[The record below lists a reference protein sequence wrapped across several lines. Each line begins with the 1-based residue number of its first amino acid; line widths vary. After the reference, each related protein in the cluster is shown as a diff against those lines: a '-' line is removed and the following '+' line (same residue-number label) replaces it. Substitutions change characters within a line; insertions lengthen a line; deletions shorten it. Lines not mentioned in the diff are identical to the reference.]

1 MDLGR
6 HAAVVLLSV
15 LMSRSDSHRYDFNL
29 VVIGGGPAGEKGAA
43 QVAYFGLPDSVIP
56 ESCGGRTHQDFRVAL
71 IEREPVLGG
80 ACINTGT
87 LPSKTLRESAL
98 ILSGARSRQVGGGVA
113 TYVRHDITLPDF
125 MYRAHFV
132 QERERQRAALNLE
145 RHNVEHIFASGTLL
159 DDHTV
164 EITEMSGATR
174 SITAEF
180 ILLATGSS
188 PVRPAHI
195 PFNRD
200 NVWDSDSVLQMLK
213 LPKSMIVVGG
223 GVIGCEYACLFHALG
238 IEVTLANRSGR
249 VLEFLD
255 FEITDRFMELC
266 RTVGIELALHEDVES
281 CEVTKEPGGTRFVR
295 TKMKSGRVFLTES
308 MLYAAGRGGNT
319 EGLGL
324 ERLGI
329 KISKYGNLEGVNPHT
344 YQTEVPNIYAAGD
357 LVGRPALASTG
368 MEQGRMAMCHAFNI
382 RYRGQELNPVLPAG
396 IYTIP
401 EISAVGETEES
412 IKKKNESRAKDGKP
426 PIDYVVGRRQF
437 GDHARGHII
446 GDAGGL
452 VKLIFSAPDGKL
464 LGCTVI
470 GEIASELVHTGMACL
485 QFGGDINYFINA
497 VFNYPTLSDVYKY
510 AAYDALGKL
519 NKFRAG
525 MAASV

>member
-1 MDLGR
+1 MG
-6 HAAVVLLSV
+6 
-15 LMSRSDSHRYDFNL
+15 RYDFNL

-56 ESCGGRTHQDFRVAL
+56 ESCAGRTHEDFRVAL
-71 IEREPVLGG
+71 VEREPVLGG

-98 ILSGARSRQVGGGVA
+98 FLSGARSRQLSGGVA
-113 TYVRHDITLPDF
+113 AYVRRDITLSDF

-132 QERERQRAALNLE
+132 QERERRRAALNLE
-145 RHNVEHIFASGTLL
+145 RHAIKRIYANGTLL
-159 DDHTV
+159 DPHTI
-164 EITEMSGATR
+164 ELTDSSGVRR
-174 SITAEF
+174 SITTEF
-180 ILLATGSS
+180 VLLATGSR
-188 PVRPAHI
+188 PVRPKHI
-195 PFNRD
+195 PFNPD
-200 NVWDSDSVLQMLK
+200 NTWDSDSVLQMRK
-213 LPKSMIVVGG
+213 LPQSMIVIGG

-238 IEVTLANRSGR
+238 IQVTLANRSSR

-255 FEITDRFMELC
+255 FEITDRFMEEC
-266 RTVGIELALHEDVES
+266 RRVGMELALNEDVES
-281 CEVTKEPGGTRFVR
+281 VEFLGDPDGARQLR
-295 TKMKSGRVFLTES
+295 TTMKSGRTFVTDS

-324 ERLGI
+324 EAMGI
-329 KISKYGNLEGVNPHT
+329 KVSKYGNLEAVNPIT

-368 MEQGRMAMCHAFNI
+368 MEQGRLAMCHAFNI

-401 EISAVGETEES
+401 EISAVGETEEN
-412 IKKKNESRAKDGKP
+412 IKKKNEGRAKAGQP
-426 PIDYVVGRRQF
+426 PVEYVVGRSQF

-446 GDAGGL
+446 GDEGGL
-452 VKLIFSAPDGKL
+452 VKLIFSAPEGKL

-470 GEIASELVHTGMACL
+470 GEIASELVHIGMACL

-510 AAYDALGKL
+510 AAYDALGRL
-519 NKFRAG
+519 NKFRAQHAL
-525 MAASV
+525 AAGRE